1 MKTYRNILKTK
12 LMEKGLTQRQI
23 ASVMGWAGNSAVSL
37 VLSGGRDFGEGEL
50 RKMCEIAGISILWL
64 AANSDDLVIADHKES
79 VDIASISDQLSP
91 EARQALLLLAKQMLN
106 TM

>member
-37 VLSGGRDFGEGEL
+37 VLSGGR
-50 RKMCEIAGISILWL
+50 GISILWL